1 VPEFHSALHE
11 AGAAHRDELSQEFD
25 HHKAAPWLRHVR
37 RSLSRQDDRAVV
49 ETALRL
55 GCEWL
60 QAPQPRGG

>member
-1 VPEFHSALHE
+1 VS
-11 AGAAHRDELSQEFD
+11 
-25 HHKAAPWLRHVR
+25 
-37 RSLSRQDDRAVV
+37 RSLPRQDDRAVV